1 MTVLPWAT
9 WRAGPRQKLGYGNK
23 KTRPL
28 TSIEG
33 EVKHSAEGWYPGML
47 SVLDDLSRG
56 SWHFSI
62 LLDGRLIQHYQLEDI
77 AWHCGL
83 PGDERTDTSLIGNI
97 TLVGVEHEG
106 KDAPIN
112 TAQIATTTRLSSDLR
127 ILCPAYGSRP
137 AQLRVNMWEHNWLS
151 FTQCP
156 SDRILWNPIIAGL
169 SQPPLEEDDM
179 TPAQEQ
185 ALTDVVTLT
194 DTLIKQVKNL
204 NERVISLEESR
215 GVLSAQVLEALKQ
228 GGPEVDALI
237 AEIRTRLEE

>member
-9 WRAGPRQKLGYGNK
+9 WRAGPRQKLGYGSK

-33 EVKHSAEGWYPGML
+33 EVKHSAEGYYPAML

-83 PGDERTDTSLIGNI
+83 PGDERVDTSLIGNI

-106 KDAPIN
+106 IGAPIN
-112 TAQIATTTRLSSDLR
+112 DAQIATTTRLSSELR

-137 AQLRVNMWEHNWLS
+137 PQLRVNMWEHGWLS
-151 FTQCP
+151 QTACP

-169 SQPPLEEDDM
+169 TQLPIEEDDM
-179 TPAQEQ
+179 AWTEQQIAEHLTRMKNINAQ
-185 ALTDVVTLT
+185 TDKLGT
-194 DTLIKQVKNL
+194 I
-204 NERVISLEESR
+204 ESR
-215 GVLSAQVLEALKQ
+215 LGNLDARDDQILEALNKIVTLLESS
-228 GGPEVDALI
+228 GGSD
-237 AEIRTRLEE
+237 THTHDG